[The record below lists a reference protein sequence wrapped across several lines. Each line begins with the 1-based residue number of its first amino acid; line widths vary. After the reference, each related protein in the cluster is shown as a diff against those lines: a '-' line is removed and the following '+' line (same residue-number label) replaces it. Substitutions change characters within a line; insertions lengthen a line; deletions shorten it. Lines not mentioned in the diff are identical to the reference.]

1 MYAADTPHTQRG
13 LPEEVRPV
21 VKRALLV
28 YPSAVIGVFTSPR
41 LEEFRN
47 KVRSASPS
55 IRYGLGLGIAW
66 LSVLVRLVLNPYW
79 GGSAPLITLYPAVVL
94 AAWLG
99 GFGPGV
105 VCTLASAATASYL
118 FFGPLSSFRVANP
131 GEVATLIVF
140 AGIGLLISGIMEML
154 AKANDRL
161 KDLAEKL
168 AIEVEERTRSNETL
182 RTVQQIVDTTIPALG
197 LDDLLRDLLT
207 SVRIALKS
215 DTATVLL
222 LQEDG
227 VHLEPVASAGL
238 REELEEKVAVRLGT
252 GVSGR
257 IALSESGL
265 IIDDLSQVDVASIF
279 LRKRVTSLAGVPLR
293 TGKRLVGVMHVACI
307 LRRSFTA
314 DDLMILR
321 LVADRVAVAVERAR
335 LQEGEHRAR
344 AASDAANQAKD
355 RFLAIVSH
363 DLRSPLQSILSAV
376 GVLQSMNLPEEA
388 GGFISRIER
397 NTLIETRLVQDLF
410 DVARISTGK
419 LTLNLQTTKLG
430 SLVEAALESVKPQF
444 DAKNLDVQWTREGP
458 ERALRVDPDRVQQ
471 IMTNL
476 LTNAEKFNSSGGWIK
491 IHLDERDS
499 SYVELTVS
507 DSGIGIAPE
516 LLPTLFIPFRQA
528 DTPQRRFGLGL
539 GLVIVKSLVELHGGT
554 VQVQS
559 TGPGKGSTFTVKL
572 PVVL

>member
-1 MYAADTPHTQRG
+1 MLPIPPTQRG

-28 YPSAVIGVFTSPR
+28 DPSAVIGVFTSPR
-41 LEEFRN
+41 VEEFRN

-66 LSVLVRLVLNPYW
+66 LSVLLRLLLNPYW
-79 GGSAPLITLYPAVVL
+79 GGSVPLITLYPAVVL

-140 AGIGLLISGIMEML
+140 AGIGLLMSGIIEML

-344 AASDAANQAKD
+344 TASDAANQAKD

-458 ERALRVDPDRVQQ
+458 ERSLRVDPDRVQQ

-559 TGPGKGSTFTVKL
+559 AGPGKGSTFTVKL